1 MLQTEMLQSDRET
14 SRQYTAEIS
23 EALDTNPPESWW
35 YSVAKKII
43 RFERHLYTIQ
53 STAVRDHIQDKIR
66 QLKMILRESQNLYIA
81 SPIDIVEYT
90 EKVIMSLSMEMA
102 LIFEETREP
111 IEEHIVSL
119 DDLVRTFPHRL
130 RKNESMLN
138 DTSIIELEI
147 RHPDPEIDQWYSI
160 PIPNQKMIWH
170 KGGPARALLN
180 LIADAPLSMQIAE
193 FPWNDF
199 DVITAGDDVY
209 DTAISVG
216 VDPDGV
222 EYMGESTLNFSRFAY
237 GRDTDQN
244 QCCLGSDGL
253 HYSTAAL
260 RAAQTGHINVVGK
273 YIANKAIYGI
283 DSMYA
288 EGISLIKP
296 RGLMR
301 LVKNL
306 VEGKAISFDYKP
318 INANFDIGIYVLFL
332 AKKWSKRPNFP
343 ELLQKL
349 FVLLQQ
355 MGQVRSGEYSIIHVL
370 DRAHK
375 DYPFFDFD
383 REIKTKTD
391 LTQWKAKKFVK
402 QFDRELAWLF
412 DFPTTL
418 ELKRSDDDEVPIT
431 ISLDQFTASE
441 TESRSIKNWW
451 DNFLLQSK
459 ERTNQ
464 FESKEI
470 SQYQRIF
477 MKDQFSILDE
487 ASGIIDED

>member
-1 MLQTEMLQSDRET
+1 MFQTEILQSDREV
-14 SRQYTAEIS
+14 SRLYTAGLS
-23 EALDTNPPESWW
+23 EALDTNPPNSWW
-35 YSVAKKII
+35 RSIANKII
-43 RFERHLYTIQ
+43 FFERHLGEIQ
-53 STAVRDHIQDKIR
+53 SAPIRDHIQIKIAE
-66 QLKMILRESQNLYIA
+66 LKLILRNSQYLPMK
-81 SPIDIVEYT
+81 SPLDIVEYT
-90 EKVIMSLSMEMA
+90 EKIIMSLSMEMA

-111 IEEHIVSL
+111 IGEHIVSL
-119 DDLVRTFPHRL
+119 DTLVDNYPQRL
-130 RKNESMLN
+130 RKKESVLN
-138 DTSIIELEI
+138 GTSVINLEI
-147 RHPDPEIDQWYSI
+147 RHPDPVIDQWYSI

-199 DVITAGDDVY
+199 DVITAGNDVY
-209 DTAISVG
+209 DTAISIG

-222 EYMGESTLNFSRFAY
+222 EYMGENTLNFSRFAY

-260 RAAQTGHINVVGK
+260 KAAQTGHINLVGK
-273 YIANKAIYGI
+273 YIANKAIYGV
-283 DSMYA
+283 DSMYY

-332 AKKWSKRPNFP
+332 AKKWSKRSNFP

-355 MGQVRSGEYSIIHVL
+355 MGQVRSGENSIIDVL
-370 DRAHK
+370 ERAHK
-375 DYPFFDFD
+375 TYPFFDFD

-391 LTQWKAKKFVK
+391 LTQWKAKKIVK

-418 ELKRSDDDEVPIT
+418 ELTRSINDMEPIT
-431 ISLDQFTASE
+431 ISLDSYSISDTASSE
-441 TESRSIKNWW
+441 IEKWW
-451 DNFLLQSK
+451 EDYLNQSK
-459 ERTNQ
+459 ARTAQ
-464 FESKEI
+464 FESI
-470 SQYQRIF
+470 GITQYQRIF
-477 MKDQFSILDE
+477 MKNDNLFFDDTT
-487 ASGIIDED
+487 GIIDED

>member
-1 MLQTEMLQSDRET
+1 MLQTEILQSDREV
-14 SRQYTAEIS
+14 SRLYTAGLS
-23 EALDTNPPESWW
+23 EALDTNPPVSWW
-35 YSVAKKII
+35 RSIARKLIF
-43 RFERHLYTIQ
+43 FERHLSEIQ
-53 STAVRDHIQDKIR
+53 STPIRNHIQENIAE
-66 QLKMILRESQNLYIA
+66 LKMILRNSQYLPMK
-81 SPIDIVEYT
+81 SPLEIVEYT

-102 LIFEETREP
+102 LIFEEEREP
-111 IEEHIVSL
+111 ITEHIISL
-119 DDLVRTFPHRL
+119 DDLVHTYPHRL

-138 DTSIIELEI
+138 DTPIIELEI

-209 DTAISVG
+209 DTAISIG

-222 EYMGESTLNFSRFAY
+222 EYMGENALNFSRFAY

-260 RAAQTGHINVVGK
+260 QAAQTGHINIVGK

-283 DSMYA
+283 DTMYA

-306 VEGKAISFDYKP
+306 VEGKALSFEYKSV
-318 INANFDIGIYVLFL
+318 NANFDIGIYVLFL
-332 AKKWSKRPNFP
+332 AKKWSKRSNFP

-355 MGQVRSGEYSIIHVL
+355 MDQVRSGEYSIIDVL
-370 DRAHK
+370 NRAHK
-375 DYPFFDFD
+375 EYPFFDFD
-383 REIKTKTD
+383 REIKTKRD

-418 ELKRSDDDEVPIT
+418 ELKRSDHDEVPIT
-431 ISLDQFTASE
+431 ISLNQFVASE
-441 TESRSIKNWW
+441 TESESIKSWW
-451 DNFLLQSK
+451 DNFLLESK
-459 ERTNQ
+459 ERTTE

-477 MKDQFSILDE
+477 MKDQLHILDE
-487 ASGIIDED
+487 VSGIIDED

>member
-1 MLQTEMLQSDRET
+1 MFQTEILQSDREV
-14 SRQYTAEIS
+14 SRLYTAGLS
-23 EALDTNPPESWW
+23 EALDTNPPNSWW
-35 YSVAKKII
+35 RSIAYKII
-43 RFERHLYTIQ
+43 FFERHLGEIQ
-53 STAVRDHIQDKIR
+53 SAPIRDHIQIKIAE
-66 QLKMILRESQNLYIA
+66 LKLILRNSQYLPMK
-81 SPIDIVEYT
+81 SPLDIVEYT
-90 EKVIMSLSMEMA
+90 EKIIMSLSMEMA

-111 IEEHIVSL
+111 IGEHIVSL
-119 DDLVRTFPHRL
+119 DTLVDNYPQRL
-130 RKNESMLN
+130 RKKESVLN
-138 DTSIIELEI
+138 GTSVINLEI
-147 RHPDPEIDQWYSI
+147 RHPDPVIDQWYSI

-199 DVITAGDDVY
+199 DVITAGNDVY
-209 DTAISVG
+209 DTAISIG

-222 EYMGESTLNFSRFAY
+222 EYMGENTLNFSRFAY

-260 RAAQTGHINVVGK
+260 KAAQTGHINLVGK
-273 YIANKAIYGI
+273 YIANKAIYGV
-283 DSMYA
+283 DSMYY

-332 AKKWSKRPNFP
+332 AKKWSKRSNFP

-355 MGQVRSGEYSIIHVL
+355 MGQVRSGENSIIDVL
-370 DRAHK
+370 ERAHK
-375 DYPFFDFD
+375 TYPFFDFD
-383 REIKTKTD
+383 REIETKTD
-391 LTQWKAKKFVK
+391 LTQWKAKKIVK

-418 ELKRSDDDEVPIT
+418 ELTRSINDMEPIT
-431 ISLDQFTASE
+431 ISLDSYSISDTASSE
-441 TESRSIKNWW
+441 IEKWW
-451 DNFLLQSK
+451 EDYLNQSK
-459 ERTNQ
+459 ARTAQ
-464 FESKEI
+464 FESI
-470 SQYQRIF
+470 GITQYQRIF
-477 MKDQFSILDE
+477 MKNDNLFFDDTT
-487 ASGIIDED
+487 GIIDED

>member
-1 MLQTEMLQSDRET
+1 
-14 SRQYTAEIS
+14 
-23 EALDTNPPESWW
+23 
-35 YSVAKKII
+35 
-43 RFERHLYTIQ
+43 
-53 STAVRDHIQDKIR
+53 
-66 QLKMILRESQNLYIA
+66 MILRNSQYVSMK
-81 SPIDIVEYT
+81 SPLDIVEYT

-102 LIFEETREP
+102 LIFEEEREP
-111 IEEHIVSL
+111 ITEHIISL
-119 DDLVRTFPHRL
+119 DDLVHTHPHRL

-138 DTSIIELEI
+138 DTPIIELEI

-209 DTAISVG
+209 DTAISIG

-222 EYMGESTLNFSRFAY
+222 EYMGENALNFSRFAY

-260 RAAQTGHINVVGK
+260 RAAQTGHINIVGK
-273 YIANKAIYGI
+273 YIANKTIYGI

-306 VEGKAISFDYKP
+306 VEGKALSFDYKP

-332 AKKWSKRPNFP
+332 AKKWSKRSNFP

-355 MGQVRSGEYSIIHVL
+355 MDQVRSGEYSIIDVL

-375 DYPFFDFD
+375 EYPFFDFD

-418 ELKRSDDDEVPIT
+418 ELKRSNHDEVPIT
-431 ISLDQFTASE
+431 ISLNQFTASE
-441 TESRSIKNWW
+441 TESESIKNWW
-451 DNFLLQSK
+451 DNFLLESK
-459 ERTNQ
+459 ERTTE

-477 MKDQFSILDE
+477 MKDQLHILDE
-487 ASGIIDED
+487 VSGIIDED

>member
-1 MLQTEMLQSDRET
+1 MLQTEILQSDRGVT
-14 SRQYTAEIS
+14 RLYTAGLS
-23 EALDTNPPESWW
+23 EALDINPPNSWW
-35 YSVAKKII
+35 RSIAKKII
-43 RFERHLYTIQ
+43 FFERHISEIQ
-53 STAVRDHIQDKIR
+53 SAPIRDHIQVKIAE
-66 QLKMILRESQNLYIA
+66 LKLILRNSQYLPIK
-81 SPIDIVEYT
+81 SPLDIVEYT
-90 EKVIMSLSMEMA
+90 EKIIMTLSMEMA
-102 LIFEETREP
+102 LIFEEEREP
-111 IEEHIVSL
+111 ITEHIISL
-119 DDLVRTFPHRL
+119 DDLVHTYPHRL

-138 DTSIIELEI
+138 DTPIIELEI
-147 RHPDPEIDQWYSI
+147 RHPDPEIEQWYSI

-209 DTAISVG
+209 DTAISIG

-222 EYMGESTLNFSRFAY
+222 EYMGENALNFSRFAY
-237 GRDTDQN
+237 SRDTDQN

-260 RAAQTGHINVVGK
+260 QAAQTGHINIVGK

-301 LVKNL
+301 LIKNL
-306 VEGKAISFDYKP
+306 VEGKALSFDYKP

-332 AKKWSKRPNFP
+332 AKKWSKRSNFP

-355 MGQVRSGEYSIIHVL
+355 MDQVRSGEYSIIDVL
-370 DRAHK
+370 NRAHK

-383 REIKTKTD
+383 REIKTKAD

-402 QFDRELAWLF
+402 QFDREMAWLF

-418 ELKRSDDDEVPIT
+418 ELKRSINDMEPIT
-431 ISLDQFTASE
+431 ISLDSYSISDSASSE
-441 TESRSIKNWW
+441 IEEWWEDYLNQSRA
-451 DNFLLQSK
+451 
-459 ERTNQ
+459 RTTQ
-464 FESKEI
+464 FESAGI

-477 MKDQFSILDE
+477 MKDNNLFSDDTT
-487 ASGIIDED
+487 GIIDED